1 MRTVDLIQRKRDG
14 EELSPQEIAALV
26 DGYTRN
32 EIPDY
37 QMSAFLM
44 AIFFSGM
51 SDREVS
57 ALTECMIKSGE
68 TVDLSSIPGMK
79 VDKHSTGGVG
89 DKTSLISAPLAAAA
103 GVVVPMISGR
113 GLGHT
118 GGTLDKL
125 ESIPGFRTDLTIEE
139 LKAQLAKH
147 HLAFIGQTPEIA
159 PADGK
164 LYGLRD
170 ATATVESIA
179 LIASSIMSKKIAVGL
194 DAVVLD
200 VKVGTGAFMKRQVDA
215 RRLAQM
221 MVGIGRRMDK
231 RVQALITD
239 MNQPLGYAVGNAA
252 FMKRQVD
259 ARRLA
264 AMMVGIGRRM
274 DKRVQALI
282 TDMSQPLG
290 YAVGNALEVMEVS
303 QTLQN
308 AGPTDLTRISLEL
321 AARMIFLAKITTT
334 LDEARELAQQ
344 KLLDGSGYKKFKD
357 VIQAQGGNPQVLDRF
372 ELLPNATGVREIS
385 SPRAGYIS
393 AIDAEG
399 IGKASSLIGAGRN
412 TKEDTIDPAVGVIL
426 EVKVGQKVEGGA
438 VLCRLYYTGEEQV
451 EEASQQIEDAFRI
464 SASAPEEREL
474 ILEVVS

>member
-1 MRTVDLIQRKRDG
+1 LIQRKRDG
-14 EELSPQEIAALV
+14 EELSPQEIASLV

-44 AIFFSGM
+44 AVFFSGM
-51 SDREVS
+51 TDREVS

-68 TVDLSSIPGMK
+68 TVDLSAIPGMK

-89 DKTSLISAPLAAAA
+89 DKTSLISAPLAASA

-113 GLGHT
+113 SLGHT

-139 LKAQLAKH
+139 FKEQLAKH
-147 HLAFIGQTPEIA
+147 GLAFIGQTPEIA

-164 LYGLRD
+164 IYGLRD

-179 LIASSIMSKKIAVGL
+179 LIASSIMSKKLAVGL

-239 MNQPLGYAVGNAA
+239 MN
-252 FMKRQVD
+252 
-259 ARRLA
+259 
-264 AMMVGIGRRM
+264 
-274 DKRVQALI
+274 
-282 TDMSQPLG
+282 QPLG

-357 VIQAQGGNPQVLDRF
+357 VIEAQGGNPQVLDRF

-412 TKEDTIDPAVGVIL
+412 TKEDVIDPAVGVIL
-426 EVKVGQKVEGGA
+426 EVKVGQKIEGGA
-438 VLCRLYYTGEEQV
+438 VLCRLYYTGEENV

>member
-1 MRTVDLIQRKRDG
+1 MRTVDLIHRKRDG
-14 EELSPQEIAALV
+14 EELSPEEIAALV
-26 DGYTRN
+26 DGYSRN

-44 AIFFSGM
+44 AVFYSGM
-51 SDREVS
+51 TDREVS
-57 ALTECMIKSGE
+57 ALTDCMVRSGE
-68 TVDLSSIPGMK
+68 MVDLSSIPGTK

-89 DKTSLISAPLAAAA
+89 DKTSLISAPLAASA
-103 GVVVPMISGR
+103 GVIVPMISGR

-125 ESIPGFRTDLTIEE
+125 ESIPGFRTDLTIDEFRG
-139 LKAQLAKH
+139 QLAAH
-147 HLAFIGQTPEIA
+147 GLAFMGQTPEVT

-164 LYGLRD
+164 LYALRD
-170 ATATVESIA
+170 ATATVESIP
-179 LIASSIMSKKIAVGL
+179 LIASSIMSKKLAEGL
-194 DAVVLD
+194 DALVLD
-200 VKVGTGAFMKRQVDA
+200 VKVGNG
-215 RRLAQM
+215 
-221 MVGIGRRMDK
+221 
-231 RVQALITD
+231 
-239 MNQPLGYAVGNAA
+239 A

-321 AARMIFLAKITTT
+321 AARMIFLGKITPT
-334 LDEARELAQQ
+334 LEEARELAQQ

-357 VIQAQGGNPQVLDRF
+357 VIEAQGGNPQVLDRF
-372 ELLPNATGVREIS
+372 ELLPNATGAREIA

-393 AIDAEG
+393 GIAAED
-399 IGKASSLIGAGRN
+399 IGLASARIGAGRN
-412 TKEDTIDPAVGVIL
+412 TKEDSIDPAVGVIL
-426 EVKVGQKVEGGA
+426 EVKVGQKVEAGA
-438 VLCRLYYTGEEQV
+438 VLCRLYYTSDENV
-451 EEASQQIEDAFRI
+451 EEAADQIEDAFRI
-464 SASAPEEREL
+464 SAQPPEEREL